1 MMTDLTVA
9 NTLIRKN
16 EKGLYCLNDL
26 HKASGGESKNRIA
39 YWLQTKQAN
48 ECITALNAKD
58 GKPSFEQNQSLSIVK
73 GSPEN
78 GGGTYAVKEL
88 VYAYA
93 MWISSEFFLHV
104 IQTYDA
110 LMTGQLSADDAE
122 MLRLTRI
129 NPNTLKAMTGNRNNS
144 EVRKSY
150 IGLTKG
156 GYLVD
161 DGKWVWKHN
170 YKPTEKGLECVKA
183 VQYGVLHFKPE
194 YHNALMETVKNY
206 TKQLTSNNTDLFL

>member
-1 MMTDLTVA
+1 MTDLTVA

-26 HKASGGESKNRIA
+26 HKASGGLSNKQPRYFLTNK
-39 YWLQTKQAN
+39 QTKELIV
-48 ECITALNAKD
+48 ECQTDSGI
-58 GKPSFEQNQSLSIVK
+58 PLSVIK
-73 GSPEN
+73 G
-78 GGGTYAVKEL
+78 GDFQGTYAVKEI

-93 MWISSEFFLHV
+93 MWISPKFYHHV

-110 LMTGQLSADDAE
+110 VVTGQLQMSQSDAE

-129 NPNTLKAMTGNRNNS
+129 SPNTLKAMTGNRNNS

>member
-1 MMTDLTVA
+1 MTDLTVA

-16 EKGLYCLNDL
+16 ESGLYCLNDL
-26 HKASGGESKNRIA
+26 HKASGGGNSDRPQF
-39 YWLQTKQAN
+39 WLMTKQAKQYIELLELESGSKN
-48 ECITALNAKD
+48 SC
-58 GKPSFEQNQSLSIVK
+58 FEVVK
-73 GSPEN
+73 GGEDQ
-78 GGGTYAVKEL
+78 GTYASKEL
-88 VYAYA
+88 VYSYA
-93 MWISSEFFLHV
+93 MWISVNFHHAV
-104 IQTYDA
+104 IKTYDA
-110 LMTGQLSADDAE
+110 VVTGQLQMSQSDAE

-129 NPNTLKAMTGNRNNS
+129 SPNTLKAMTGNRNNS